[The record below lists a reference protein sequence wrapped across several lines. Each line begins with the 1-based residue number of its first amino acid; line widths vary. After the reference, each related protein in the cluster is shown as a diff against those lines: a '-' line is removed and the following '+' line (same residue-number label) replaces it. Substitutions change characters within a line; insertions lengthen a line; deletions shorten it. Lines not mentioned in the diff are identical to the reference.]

1 MLWKLSKSTFVN
13 YIYFLKGVY
22 TLPLIKTVLADDNR
36 DSLEII
42 ETILKRH
49 QKFRIVATCTDGE
62 ELINQVVKC
71 RPDLVITD
79 IKMPK
84 LNGIEVIKKC
94 RKFDSN
100 VNFIFVTGF
109 DDFAVEAFNVAAI
122 DYIVK
127 PFNMDRFFAALEK
140 AIEIIQHKQQLKSKS
155 FRSKLKIKS
164 SGSNY
169 YIPMEDIYFIEK
181 QGKKCIIHGKNK
193 LYETNESI
201 KVLYQ
206 KLNDTFYLSHR
217 SYIIN
222 LKKILN
228 ISASNETYLAHFE
241 GIPDH
246 AHISKLKIKE
256 IETIIQYL

>member
-1 MLWKLSKSTFVN
+1 MYS
-13 YIYFLKGVY
+13 
-22 TLPLIKTVLADDNR
+22 LPLIKTVLADDHP

-42 ETILKRH
+42 ETIIKRH
-49 QKFRIVATCTDGE
+49 QRFQIVATCTDGE
-62 ELINQVVKC
+62 ELINQVIKC
-71 RPDLVITD
+71 KPDLVITD

-94 RKFDSN
+94 RQFDYN

-140 AIEIIQHKQQLKSKS
+140 AIEMIQHKQQLKSKR

-164 SGSNY
+164 SGSIY

-181 QGKKCIIHGKNK
+181 QGKKCLIHGKNK
-193 LYETNESI
+193 MYETNESI
-201 KVLYQ
+201 NVLYQ

-222 LKKILN
+222 LKKILH
-228 ISASNETYLAHFE
+228 ISSSNETYLAHFE
-241 GIPDH
+241 GIPNH

-256 IETIIQYL
+256 IKEKIQSIL

>member
-1 MLWKLSKSTFVN
+1 MH
-13 YIYFLKGVY
+13 
-22 TLPLIKTVLADDNR
+22 TLPLIKTVLADDNP

-49 QKFRIVATCTDGE
+49 KRFQIVATCTDGA
-62 ELINQVVKC
+62 ELINQVIKC

-84 LNGIEVIKKC
+84 FSGIEVIKKC
-94 RKFDSN
+94 REFDSN

-109 DDFAVEAFNVAAI
+109 DDFAVEAFNVDAI

-127 PFNMDRFFAALEK
+127 PFNMDRFIAALVK
-140 AIEIIQHKQQLKSKS
+140 AIEIIQHKKQLKSKR
-155 FRSKLKIKS
+155 FRSKLKVKS
-164 SGSNY
+164 SGSMY

-181 QGKKCIIHGKNK
+181 QGKKCIIHGMNK
-193 LYETNESI
+193 VFETNESI
-201 KVLYQ
+201 KAIYQ

-222 LKKILN
+222 LKKILH

-241 GIPDH
+241 GIPNH

>member
-1 MLWKLSKSTFVN
+1 MH
-13 YIYFLKGVY
+13 
-22 TLPLIKTVLADDNR
+22 TLPLIKTVLADDNL

-49 QKFRIVATCTDGE
+49 KGFQIVATCTDGV
-62 ELINQVVKC
+62 ELINQVRNY

-84 LNGIEVIKKC
+84 LSGIEVIKKC

-140 AIEIIQHKQQLKSKS
+140 AIEKIQHKRQIKAKN
-155 FRSKLKIKS
+155 FRSKLKIKNN
-164 SGSNY
+164 GSIY
-169 YIPMEDIYFIEK
+169 YIPLEDIYFIEK
-181 QGKKCIIHGKNK
+181 QGKKCLIHGKNK
-193 LYETNESI
+193 MYETNEGI
-201 KVLYQ
+201 KVLYE

-222 LKKILN
+222 LKKILH

-256 IETIIQYL
+256 IETIIQYI